1 MKRSRPLLW
10 LLPCLALLVT
20 VAAGCH
26 HGKKKAKEDPIL
38 KLSAE
43 ESLSQGKI
51 FLAQKKYARA
61 RPFFTHAFEIEPNSA
76 TGRESLLLAADTFYL
91 EGSTT
96 NFVQAEAKYR
106 DYLNRFPTS
115 DQAAYVQFQ
124 IANSLAKRMERPDRD
139 QEVTRKALEAYDEL
153 VRLYPTS
160 EYADQA
166 KEQSQVVR
174 ANLAEHEFLVGQFY
188 LRYGAPQ
195 AAVARFEYLLKNYP
209 NYAEKDKVIYS
220 LGLAYSHNRKPEDSK
235 KAFERLKKEYPQ
247 SPYVADIP
255 AGQKVTR

>member
-1 MKRSRPLLW
+1 MKRTLPLFW
-10 LLPCLALLVT
+10 LLPCLALL
-20 VAAGCH
+20 ALSNAGCH
-26 HGKKKAKEDPIL
+26 HGRAKAKDDPIL
-38 KLSAE
+38 RLGAD
-43 ESLSQGKI
+43 ESLAQGKT

-61 RPFFTHAFEIEPNSA
+61 RPFFTHAFEVEPNSA
-76 TGRESLLLAADTFYL
+76 TGREALLLSADTFYL
-91 EGSTT
+91 EGGAT

-115 DQAAYVQFQ
+115 EQAAYVQFQ

-139 QEVTRKALEAYDEL
+139 QSVTRKALEAYDDL
-153 VRLYPTS
+153 IRLYPTS

-174 ANLAEHEFLVGQFY
+174 GNLAEHEFLVGEFY

-195 AAVARFEYLLKNYP
+195 AAVDRFEYLLKNFP
-209 NYAEKDKVIYS
+209 SYAQKDKVIYF
-220 LGLAYSHNRKPEDSK
+220 LGVAYGDNKKPEEAK

-247 SPYVADIP
+247 SPY
-255 AGQKVTR
+255 AGEAPDQKVGQ